1 MTILQRPLWLCA
13 LALLLSATLFAQAP
27 ASLRGSVTD
36 PSGAGVP
43 GASVT
48 VTGPGGLV
56 RVVQTGSNGSYSITN
71 LPAVT
76 YTLRIAASGFA
87 LFESTQIELTAA
99 RALTAD
105 AKLTL
110 ATEIQQVTVADTT
123 QVELD
128 PSKNAAAVVL
138 SGQDL
143 DMLSDD
149 PDDLQNDLAALA
161 GPAAGPNGGQVFV
174 DGFSNGQLP
183 PKDSIREIRV
193 NSNPFSAE
201 FDHIGFGRVEI
212 LTKPGTDKL
221 HGSLF
226 FQTDSGALDARNPFA
241 TQKPS
246 FFTRQYQGNIGGSIN
261 KKTSFFMEFSDRRQD
276 DQALIKATILSP
288 DFLPEPLT
296 QNVPTPTS
304 RISLSPRI
312 DYQLSNSVT
321 LQARYT
327 WNRSTSDNNGVG
339 GFNLA
344 SQGVNNKSTTQSAQ
358 LTGTWVVNARAI
370 NESRFQYTRSANSQ
384 SSLSNVPTISVSG
397 FFTGNAASQGP
408 QYTNQGSYEFQNYT
422 SLTRGAHFVKFGLR
436 LRATREADFDNT
448 NFNGTF
454 LFQNLSAYSATLLG
468 LQQGLSWPQIFANGG
483 GAFQYVVAGGR
494 PLLNVSQ
501 VDVSPYVQDD
511 WRIIPSVTLSLGL
524 RYETQTNIHDKGDFA
539 PRIGVAWGLGGNQ
552 GRLRQPKTVI
562 RAGFGMF
569 YDRFDLGQALTSER
583 FNGIVQQRF
592 VVQNPQFFIGS
603 VPPLSQL
610 SAGPLTTYRIDPGLV
625 APRIIQSA
633 IGVDRQLPKNITL
646 SVSYYNS
653 RGVHELRTVNINAPL
668 PGTYPGSPVYPMGNA
683 NPVYAYESSGLFKQ
697 SQLSANM
704 NARLNARYSMFGY
717 YSLGYAHSN
726 TDGVN
731 TFPANTYDL
740 STEWSRARFD
750 IRHRGVMGGSVAAPF
765 GIRLNPFLLFAS
777 AAPFNI
783 VSNQDLNGDTV
794 NNDRPSLATPADVA
808 ASNAAVA
815 AGGRPFVFATRFG
828 LLNAK
833 PTPGEAAISRNFG
846 DGFGSLTINMRVSRT
861 WGFGES
867 TSRPGNPGG
876 GPGGPPGGGFGGG
889 RPGGGGGGGG
899 RGGGFF
905 GGATTNRR
913 YNLIASVEIRNLL
926 NSVNPSA
933 PVGTL
938 GSPFFGEAQG
948 IAGGFGPGGGGGGG
962 GGATQSAN
970 RRLEMQ
976 LRFSF

>member
-1 MTILQRPLWLCA
+1 M
-13 LALLLSATLFAQAP
+13 
-27 ASLRGSVTD
+27 
-36 PSGAGVP
+36 
-43 GASVT
+43 
-48 VTGPGGLV
+48 
-56 RVVQTGSNGSYSITN
+56 VQTGNNGAYSIVN
-71 LPAVT
+71 LPPGT

-110 ATEIQQVTVADTT
+110 ATEIQQVTVADTS

-149 PDDLQNDLAALA
+149 PDDLQNDLTALA

-221 HGSLF
+221 HGSVF
-226 FQTDSGALDARNPFA
+226 YQTDSGALDARNPFA

-246 FFTRQYQGNIGGSIN
+246 FLTQQFQGNVGGSIN
-261 KKTSFFMEFSDRRQD
+261 KRTSFFMEFSDRRQD
-276 DQALIKATILSP
+276 DQALIKATILGP

-327 WNRSTSDNNGVG
+327 WNRSTSDNTGVG

-344 SQGVNNKSTTQSAQ
+344 TQGVNNESTTQSAQ

-384 SSLSNVPTISVSG
+384 NSLSNAPTISVSG
-397 FFTGNAASQGP
+397 YFTGNAASQGP
-408 QYTNQGSYEFQNYT
+408 QYTDQGSYEFQNYS
-422 SLTRGAHFVKFGLR
+422 SLTRGAHFVKFGVR
-436 LRATREADFDNT
+436 LRATREADFNDS
-448 NFNGTF
+448 NFNGMF
-454 LFQNLSAYSATLLG
+454 LFQTLGAYSATLQAVQLAA
-468 LQQGLSWPQIFANGG
+468 QQNVQPNWPQIFANGG

-562 RAGFGMF
+562 RAGFGLF
-569 YDRFDLGQALTSER
+569 YDRFGLSEALTSER

-610 SAGPLTTYRIDPGLV
+610 AAGPLTTYRIDPGLV

-668 PGTYPGSPVYPMGNA
+668 PGTYPASPVYPMGNA
-683 NPVYAYESSGLFKQ
+683 NPVYGYESSGLFKQ
-697 SQLSANM
+697 SQLSANI

-717 YSLGYAHSN
+717 YSLGNAHSN

-750 IRHRGVMGGSVAAPF
+750 VRHRGVMGGS
-765 GIRLNPFLLFAS
+765 
-777 AAPFNI
+777 
-783 VSNQDLNGDTV
+783 LNGAFRRQV
-794 NNDRPSLATPADVA
+794 ESILALRVCCSLQYRVESGFEWRYRQQRPPV
-808 ASNAAVA
+808 V
-815 AGGRPFVFATRFG
+815 
-828 LLNAK
+828 
-833 PTPGEAAISRNFG
+833 
-846 DGFGSLTINMRVSRT
+846 
-861 WGFGES
+861 
-867 TSRPGNPGG
+867 GNPG
-876 GPGGPPGGGFGGG
+876 
-889 RPGGGGGGGG
+889 RC
-899 RGGGFF
+899 RG
-905 GGATTNRR
+905 
-913 YNLIASVEIRNLL
+913 
-926 NSVNPSA
+926 
-933 PVGTL
+933 
-938 GSPFFGEAQG
+938 Q
-948 IAGGFGPGGGGGGG
+948 
-962 GGATQSAN
+962 
-970 RRLEMQ
+970 
-976 LRFSF
+976 

>member
-1 MTILQRPLWLCA
+1 MPRMERPLRVCA
-13 LALLLSATLFAQAP
+13 LALLVAVALLAQPP

-48 VTGPGGLV
+48 VTGPGGMV
-56 RVVQTGSNGSYSITN
+56 RVVQTGNNGSYSIPN
-71 LPAVT
+71 LPPGT
-76 YTLRIAASGFA
+76 YTLRIAANGFA
-87 LFESTQIELTAA
+87 LFENTQLELTAA

-110 ATEIQQVTVADTT
+110 ATEIQQVTVADTS

-128 PSKNAAAVVL
+128 PSKNAGAVVL
-138 SGQDL
+138 TGQDL

-149 PDDLQNDLAALA
+149 PDDLQNDLTALA

-221 HGSLF
+221 HGSVF
-226 FQTDSGALDARNPFA
+226 FQSDSGALDARNPFA

-246 FFTRQYQGNIGGSIN
+246 FFTRQYQGNVGGSIN
-261 KKTSFFMEFSDRRQD
+261 KKTSFFMEFSNRHQD
-276 DQALIKATILSP
+276 DQALVKATNPIFGDP
-288 DFLPEPLT
+288 GFGQPLT

-327 WNRSTSDNNGVG
+327 WNRSTSDNTGVG

-344 SQGVNNKSTTQSAQ
+344 TQGINNETTTQSAQ
-358 LTGTWVVNARAI
+358 LTGTWVVNTRAV
-370 NESRFQYTRSANSQ
+370 NENRFQYTRSANSQ
-384 SSLSNVPTISVSG
+384 TSLSDAPTISVSG
-397 FFTGNAASQGP
+397 DFTGFAASQGP
-408 QYTNQGSYEFQNYT
+408 QYTDQGSYEWQNYT

-436 LRATREADFDNT
+436 LRATREADFNDT

-454 LFQNLSAYSATLLG
+454 LFQTFSAYSITLQATHSAGGPDWDQL
-468 LQQGLSWPQIFANGG
+468 FANGG
-483 GAFQYVVAGGR
+483 GAFQYVVSAGTR
-494 PLLNVSQ
+494 LLNVSQ
-501 VDVSPYVQDD
+501 MDVSPYVQDD

-524 RYETQTNIHDKGDFA
+524 RYETQTNIPDKGDFA

-562 RAGFGMF
+562 RAGFGLF
-569 YDRFDLGQALTSER
+569 YDRFALSEVLNSER
-583 FNGIVQQRF
+583 LNGIVQQRY
-592 VVQNPQFFIGS
+592 VVQNPHFYIGS
-603 VPPLSQL
+603 IPPRSQL
-610 SAGPLTTYRIDPGLV
+610 STGPLTTYRIDPGLV

-668 PGTYPGSPVYPMGNA
+668 PGTYPSSPVYPMGNA
-683 NPVYAYESSGLFKQ
+683 NPVNQYQSSGLFKQ
-697 SQLSANM
+697 SQLSASL
-704 NARLNARYSMFGY
+704 NARLNARYSLFGY
-717 YSLGYAHSN
+717 YSLGNAHSN
-726 TDGVN
+726 TDGVG

-750 IRHRGVMGGSVAAPF
+750 IRHRGVMGGNITGPL
-765 GIRLNPFLLFAS
+765 GIRLNPFLIFAS

-783 VSNQDLNGDTV
+783 VSNQDLNGDTQ
-794 NNDRPSLATPADVA
+794 NNDRPSFATPADVA
-808 ASNAAVA
+808 ASNAAA
-815 AGGRPFVFATRFG
+815 HPFVFPTRYG
-828 LLNAK
+828 LLNAQ
-833 PTPGEAAISRNFG
+833 PTAGEASIPRNFG
-846 DGFGSLTINMRVSRT
+846 NGFGSLTINMRVSRT

-867 TSRPGNPGG
+867 TARPGNQAGGAGGPRGG
-876 GPGGPPGGGFGGG
+876 GPGVG

-938 GSPFFGEAQG
+938 GSPFFDKSQG
-948 IAGGFGPGGGGGGG
+948 ITGGFAGPGGGGG

>member
-1 MTILQRPLWLCA
+1 
-13 LALLLSATLFAQAP
+13 
-27 ASLRGSVTD
+27 
-36 PSGAGVP
+36 
-43 GASVT
+43 
-48 VTGPGGLV
+48 
-56 RVVQTGSNGSYSITN
+56 
-71 LPAVT
+71 
-76 YTLRIAASGFA
+76 
-87 LFESTQIELTAA
+87 
-99 RALTAD
+99 
-105 AKLTL
+105 
-110 ATEIQQVTVADTT
+110 
-123 QVELD
+123 
-128 PSKNAAAVVL
+128 
-138 SGQDL
+138 
-143 DMLSDD
+143 MLSDD
-149 PDDLQNDLAALA
+149 PDDLQNDLTALA

-201 FDHIGFGRVEI
+201 FDHIGYGRVEI

-221 HGSLF
+221 HGSVF
-226 FQTDSGALDARNPFA
+226 YQTDSGALDARNPFA

-246 FFTRQYQGNIGGSIN
+246 FLTQQFQGNVGGSIN
-261 KKTSFFMEFSDRRQD
+261 KRTSFYMEFSNRRQD
-276 DQALIKATILSP
+276 DQALIKATILGP
-288 DFLPEPLT
+288 DFLPHPLT

-304 RISLSPRI
+304 RIFLSPRI
-312 DYQLSNSVT
+312 DFQLNNRVT

-327 WNRSTSDNNGVG
+327 WIRSTSENNGVG
-339 GFNLA
+339 GFNLPE
-344 SQGVNNKSTTQSAQ
+344 QGVNNETTNQSAQ
-358 LTGTWVVNARAI
+358 LTGTWVINARAI

-384 SSLSNVPTISVSG
+384 SSLSNAPTISVSG

-408 QYTNQGSYEFQNYT
+408 QYTDQGSYEFQNYS
-422 SLTRGAHFVKFGLR
+422 SLTRGAHFVKFGVR
-436 LRATREADFDNT
+436 LRATREADFNDT
-448 NFNGTF
+448 NFNGMF
-454 LFQNLSAYSATLLG
+454 LFQNLSAYSITLQG
-468 LQQGLSWPQIFANGG
+468 LQQNLTFPQIFAKGG
-483 GAFQYVVAGGR
+483 GAFQYVVAAGR

-524 RYETQTNIHDKGDFA
+524 RYETQTNIHDKADFA

-569 YDRFDLGQALTSER
+569 YDRFGLSEALTSER

-592 VVQNPQFFIGS
+592 VVQNPQFFIGGI
-603 VPPLSQL
+603 PPLSQL
-610 SAGPLTTYRIDPGLV
+610 AAGPLTTYKIDPGLV

-653 RGVHELRTVNINAPL
+653 RGVHALRTVNINAPL

-697 SQLSANM
+697 SQLSANI
-704 NARLNARYSMFGY
+704 NARLNARYSMFGF
-717 YSLGYAHSN
+717 YSLGNAHSN

-731 TFPANTYDL
+731 TFPSNTYDL

-750 IRHRGVMGGSVAAPF
+750 VRHRGVMGGSLTAPF
-765 GIRLNPFLLFAS
+765 GVRLNPFLLFAS

-815 AGGRPFVFATRFG
+815 AGGRPFVFATRYG

-846 DGFGSLTINMRVSRT
+846 NGFGSLTINMRVSRS

-867 TSRPGNPGG
+867 TSRPGNQGGGGG
-876 GPGGPPGGGFGGG
+876 GPRGGGFGGG

-905 GGATTNRR
+905 GGAATNKR

-938 GSPFFGEAQG
+938 GSPFFDQSQG
-948 IAGGFGPGGGGGGG
+948 ITNGFGGGGGGAGGGGAGGGGGGG

>member
-1 MTILQRPLWLCA
+1 M
-13 LALLLSATLFAQAP
+13 
-27 ASLRGSVTD
+27 
-36 PSGAGVP
+36 
-43 GASVT
+43 
-48 VTGPGGLV
+48 
-56 RVVQTGSNGSYSITN
+56 VQTGNNGSYSIPN
-71 LPAVT
+71 LPPGA

-87 LFESTQIELTAA
+87 LFESMQMELTAA
-99 RALTAD
+99 RALTVD

-110 ATEIQQVTVADTT
+110 ATEIQQVTVADTS

-128 PSKNAAAVVL
+128 PSKNASSVVL
-138 SGQDL
+138 TGQDL

-149 PDDLQNDLAALA
+149 PDDLQNDLTALA

-221 HGSLF
+221 HGSIF
-226 FQTDSGALDARNPFA
+226 YQTDSGALDARNPFA

-246 FFTRQYQGNIGGSIN
+246 FLTQQFQGNVGGSIN
-261 KKTSFFMEFSDRRQD
+261 KKTSFFMEFSDRHQD

-304 RISLSPRI
+304 RLSLSPRI
-312 DYQLSNSVT
+312 DYQLGDSVT

-344 SQGVNNKSTTQSAQ
+344 SQGINNVNTRQSAQ

-384 SSLSNVPTISVSG
+384 NSLSNAPTISVSG
-397 FFTGNAASQGP
+397 YFTGNAASQGP
-408 QYTNQGSYEFQNYT
+408 QYTDEGSYEFQNYT

-436 LRATREADFDNT
+436 LRATREADFNDT
-448 NFNGTF
+448 NFNGMF
-454 LFQNLSAYSATLLG
+454 LFQSLSAYSATLLG
-468 LQQGLSWPQIFANGG
+468 LQQNLTWPQITANGG
-483 GAFQYVVAGGR
+483 GAFQYVAAGGT
-494 PLLNVSQ
+494 PLLRINQ
-501 VDVSPYVQDD
+501 VDVAPYVQDD

-524 RYETQTNIHDKGDFA
+524 RYEVQTGIHDKGDFA

-569 YDRFDLGQALTSER
+569 YDRFALDQSLTAER
-583 FNGIVQQRF
+583 FNGIVQQRY
-592 VVQNPQFFIGS
+592 VVQNPQFYIGS
-603 VPPLSQL
+603 IPAPSQL
-610 SAGPLTTYRIDPGLV
+610 AAGPLTTYRIDPGLV
-625 APRIIQSA
+625 APRIIQTA

-683 NPVYAYESSGLFKQ
+683 DPVYAYESSGLFKQ
-697 SQLSANM
+697 SQLSTNI

-717 YSLGYAHSN
+717 YSLGNAHSN
-726 TDGVN
+726 TDGVG

-740 STEWSRARFD
+740 TTEWGRAQFD
-750 IRHRGVMGGSVAAPF
+750 IRHRGVMGGNVTAPF
-765 GIRLNPFLLFAS
+765 GLRLNPFLLFAS

-783 VSNQDLNGDTV
+783 VSNQDVNGDTV

-815 AGGRPFVFATRFG
+815 AGGRPFVFPTSYG

-833 PTPGEAAISRNFG
+833 PTPGEAVIPRNFG
-846 DGFGSLTINMRVSRT
+846 NGFGSLTINMRVSRT

-867 TSRPGNPGG
+867 TSRPGNQGGGGG
-876 GPGGPPGGGFGGG
+876 GPRGGGFGGG
-889 RPGGGGGGGG
+889 RGGGG

-905 GGATTNRR
+905 GGATTSKR

-926 NSVNPSA
+926 NSVNPSS

-948 IAGGFGPGGGGGGG
+948 ITNGFGRGG

>member
-1 MTILQRPLWLCA
+1 MIPRPLLVCT
-13 LALLLSATLFAQAP
+13 LALLMAIALFAQAP
-27 ASLRGSVTD
+27 ASLRGVVTD

-56 RVVQTGSNGSYSITN
+56 RVVQTSDNGSYSIPN
-71 LPAVT
+71 LPPGT
-76 YTLRIAASGFA
+76 YALRIAAKGFS
-87 LFESTQIELTAA
+87 LFESMQIELTAA

-105 AKLTL
+105 AKLTV
-110 ATEIQQVTVADTT
+110 AAEKQEVTVTDTS
-123 QVELD
+123 QVQLD
-128 PSKNAAAVVL
+128 PSQNAGAIVI

-149 PDDLQNDLAALA
+149 PDDLQSDLTALA
-161 GPAAGPNGGQVFV
+161 GPAAGPNGGQIFV

-183 PKDSIREIRV
+183 PKDSIREIRI

-201 FDHIGFGRVEI
+201 FDRIGYGRIEI

-221 HGSLF
+221 HGSVF
-226 FQTDSGALDARNPFA
+226 YQTDSGALDARNPFA
-241 TQKPS
+241 TEKPS
-246 FFTRQYQGNIGGSIN
+246 FLTQQFQGTLSGSIN
-261 KKTSFFMEFSDRRQD
+261 KKTSFFLDFSDRHQD
-276 DQALIKATILSP
+276 DQALIKATILGP
-288 DFLPEPLT
+288 DYLPEPLT

-304 RISLSPRI
+304 RLSFSPRV
-312 DYQLSNSVT
+312 DHQLNSKVT

-327 WNRSTSDNNGVG
+327 FTRSTSDNTGVG

-344 SQGVNNKSTTQSAQ
+344 TQGVDTETTTQSAQ
-358 LTGTWVVNARAI
+358 LIGTWVVNARAI

-384 SSLSNVPTISVSG
+384 SSVSAVPTINVNG
-397 FFTGNAASQGP
+397 YFTGNAATQGP
-408 QYTNQGSYEFQNYT
+408 QYTDQGSYELQNYT
-422 SLTRGAHFVKFGLR
+422 SLTRGAHLLKFGIR
-436 LRATREADFDNT
+436 LRATREADFNDST
-448 NFNGTF
+448 FNGMF
-454 LFQNLSAYSATLLG
+454 LFKTLTAYSSTLLG
-468 LQQGLSWPQIFANGG
+468 LQQNLPWPQILLNGG
-483 GAFQYVVAGGR
+483 GAFQYVVAGGA
-494 PLLNVSQ
+494 PLLNINQ

-511 WRIIPSVTLSLGL
+511 WHIIPSLTLSLGL
-524 RYETQTNIHDKGDFA
+524 RYEAQSNIHDKGDFA

-562 RAGFGMF
+562 RAGFGLF
-569 YDRFDLGQALTSER
+569 YDRFALAQVLTSER
-583 FNGIVQQRF
+583 FNGFVQQRYI
-592 VVQNPQFFIGS
+592 VQNPQFFFTDTTD
-603 VPPLSQL
+603 PLSVVP
-610 SAGPLTTYRIDPGLV
+610 AGTPSVTYKIDPELV

-668 PGTYPGSPVYPMGNA
+668 PGTYPLSPLYPMGNA
-683 NPVYAYESSGLFKQ
+683 NPVYEYQSSGLFKQ
-697 SQLSANM
+697 SQLSANI

-717 YSLGYAHSN
+717 YSLGTAHSN

-731 TFPANTYDL
+731 TFPADTYDQ
-740 STEWSRARFD
+740 SNEWSRAQFD
-750 IRHRGVMGGSVAAPF
+750 VRHRAVMGGSMTAPF
-765 GIRLNPFLLFAS
+765 GIRLNPFLTYAS

-783 VSNQDLNGDTV
+783 VSNQDSNGDTV
-794 NNDRPSLATPADVA
+794 NNDRPSMATAADVA

-815 AGGRPFVFATRFG
+815 AGRSPFVFATAYG
-828 LLNAK
+828 LLNSR
-833 PTPGEAAISRNFG
+833 PTPGEALIPRNFG
-846 DGFGSLTINMRVSRT
+846 NGFGNLTINLRVSRS
-861 WGFGES
+861 WGFGETT
-867 TSRPGNPGG
+867 TSPGRPGGAGG
-876 GPGGPPGGGFGGG
+876 GPRGGGLGGG
-889 RPGGGGGGGG
+889 RGGGGGGG
-899 RGGGFF
+899 RGGFL
-905 GGATTNRR
+905 GGAATNKR
-913 YNLIASVEIRNLL
+913 YNLIASVDIRNLL

-948 IAGGFGPGGGGGGG
+948 IVSGFG

>member
-1 MTILQRPLWLCA
+1 MTIIQRPLWVCA
-13 LALLLSATLFAQAP
+13 LALLMAVALLAQSP

-48 VTGPGGLV
+48 VTGPEGLV
-56 RVVQTGSNGSYSITN
+56 RVVQTGSSGTYSISN
-71 LPAVT
+71 LPAGA
-76 YTLRIAASGFA
+76 YTLRIAAAGFA
-87 LFESTQIELTAA
+87 LFENTGIELTAA

-110 ATEIQQVTVADTT
+110 AAEKQEVTVADTS

-149 PDDLQNDLAALA
+149 PNDLQSDLTALA

-221 HGSLF
+221 HGSVF
-226 FQTDSGALDARNPFA
+226 YQADSGAIDARNPFA

-246 FFTRQYQGNIGGSIN
+246 FLTQQFQGNVGGSIN
-261 KKTSFFMEFSDRRQD
+261 KKTSFFMEFSDRHQD
-276 DQALIKATILSP
+276 DQALIKATILGP
-288 DFLPEPLT
+288 DFLPLPLT

-304 RISLSPRI
+304 RIFLSPRI

-321 LQARYT
+321 LQARYIWT
-327 WNRSTSDNNGVG
+327 RSTSDNNGVG

-344 SQGVNNKSTTQSAQ
+344 TQGINNATTTQSAQ

-384 SSLSNVPTISVSG
+384 NSFSNAPTISVSG
-397 FFTGNAASQGP
+397 FFTGNAATQGP
-408 QYTNQGSYEFQNYT
+408 QYTDEGSYEFQNYT
-422 SLTRGAHFVKFGLR
+422 SLTRGAHFVKFGIR
-436 LRATREADFDNT
+436 ARATRESDFNDS
-448 NFNGTF
+448 NFNGMF
-454 LFQNLSAYSATLLG
+454 LFQTLNAYRLTLQG
-468 LQQGLSWPQIFANGG
+468 LQQNLAWPQIFANGG
-483 GAFQYVVAGGR
+483 GAFQYIVAGGR
-494 PLLNVSQ
+494 PLLNSNQ
-501 VDVSPYVQDD
+501 VDVAPYVQDD
-511 WRIIPSVTLSLGL
+511 WRVIPSVTVSLGL
-524 RYETQTNIHDKGDFA
+524 RYEVQTNIHDHGDFA
-539 PRIGVAWGLGGNQ
+539 PRIGVAWGIGGKQ

-562 RAGFGMF
+562 RAGWGLFF
-569 YDRFDLGQALTSER
+569 DRFALAQVLNSDR
-583 FNGIVQQRF
+583 FNGVVQQRY
-592 VVQNPQFFIGS
+592 VVQNPQFYIGAI
-603 VPPLSQL
+603 PALSQL
-610 SAGPLTTYRIDPGLV
+610 AAGQPVTTYRIDPGLV
-625 APRIIQSA
+625 APRIMQTA
-633 IGVDRQLPKNITL
+633 LGVDRQLPKNITL

-653 RGVHELRTVNINAPL
+653 RGVHELRTVNINAPP
-668 PGTYPGSPVYPMGNA
+668 PGTYPGSLVYPMRNA
-683 NPVYAYESSGLFKQ
+683 NPVYQYESSGLFKQ
-697 SQLSANM
+697 SQLSANL
-704 NARLNARYSMFGY
+704 NVRLNARYSLFGY
-717 YSLGYAHSN
+717 YSLGNAHSN

-731 TFPANTYDL
+731 TFPVNSYDF
-740 STEWSRARFD
+740 SSEWSRAQFD
-750 IRHRGVMGGSVAAPF
+750 VRHRGVMGGSITAPF

-783 VSNQDLNGDTV
+783 LVGKDLNGDTV

-808 ASNAAVA
+808 ASAAAVA
-815 AGGRPFVFATRFG
+815 GGGRPFVFATAYGF
-828 LLNAK
+828 LNAK
-833 PTPGEAAISRNFG
+833 PAPGEALIPRNLG
-846 DGFGSLTINMRVSRT
+846 NGFGSLTINMRVSRT

-876 GPGGPPGGGFGGG
+876 GTGDPRGGGFGGG
-889 RPGGGGGGGG
+889 RPGGGPGGG

-905 GGATTNRR
+905 GGASTNKR

-926 NSVNPSA
+926 NSVNPGA

-948 IAGGFGPGGGGGGG
+948 ITGGFGPGGGGGG
-962 GGATQSAN
+962 AAQSAN